1 MPGIEPEVVGT
12 HFMLEV
18 EDAVLGFFTEC
29 TGLQAEYE
37 TYPYAEGGQNMFV
50 HQLRG
55 RLRYSNIVLKRGITS
70 SQAMLEWF
78 RQTKERSSRGG
89 MTIKLLDRDLKVIQ
103 TWAFSCA
110 VPIKYAGPTT
120 STDGT
125 GMAIETL
132 EIAHEG
138 LTPGVS

>member
-1 MPGIEPEVVGT
+1 VPEAPNIVGG

-18 EDAVLGFFTEC
+18 EDAVVGYFTEC

-55 RLRYSNIVLKRGITS
+55 RLKYSNLVLKRGITS
-70 SQAMLEWF
+70 SRAMLDWF
-78 RQTKERSSRGG
+78 QQNKERPNRGG
-89 MTIKLLDRDLKVIQ
+89 ITIKLLDRDLAVIQ

-110 VPIKYAGPTT
+110 VPVKYVGPTT
-120 STDGT
+120 TVEG

>member
-1 MPGIEPEVVGT
+1 VPGAEPEVLGT

-18 EDAVLGFFTEC
+18 EDAVLGYFTEC
-29 TGLQAEYE
+29 TGLEAEYE
-37 TYPYAEGGQNMFV
+37 TLAYAEGGQNMFV

-55 RLRYSNIVLKRGITS
+55 RLRYQNVVLKRGITS
-70 SQAMLEWF
+70 SRAMLDWF
-78 RQTKERSSRGG
+78 QKNKERSSRGG

-110 VPIKYAGPTT
+110 VPIKYVGPTP

>member
-1 MPGIEPEVVGT
+1 MPGNEPEVVGT

-18 EDAVLGFFTEC
+18 EDAVVGYFTEC
-29 TGLQAEYE
+29 TGLEAEYE
-37 TYPYAEGGQNMFV
+37 TLPYAEGGQNMFV

-55 RLRYSNIVLKRGITS
+55 RLRYQNIILKRGITS
-70 SQAMLEWF
+70 SRAMLEWF
-78 RQTKERSSRGG
+78 QSNKERSSRGG
-89 MTIKLLDRDLKVIQ
+89 MTIKLLDRDLTVIQ
-103 TWAFSCA
+103 TWAFGCA
-110 VPIKYAGPTT
+110 VPVKYVGPTT

-125 GMAIETL
+125 GMAIESL

>member
-1 MPGIEPEVVGT
+1 MEIPEVVGSHYQGT
-12 HFMLEV
+12 I
-18 EDAVLGFFTEC
+18 DDVLMGYFTEC
-29 TGLQAEYE
+29 SGLSAEYE

-55 RLRYSNIVLKRGITS
+55 RVKYSNIVLKRGVTS
-70 SQAMLEWF
+70 STHLLKWFQAN
-78 RQTKERSSRGG
+78 KERSSRGG
-89 MTIKLLDRDLKVIQ
+89 LTIKLLNRDLQVIQ

-110 VPIKYAGPTT
+110 VPIRYTAPNV
-120 STDGT
+120 STEAS

>member
-1 MPGIEPEVVGT
+1 MPDPPYVVGN
-12 HFMLEV
+12 HFLLEV
-18 EDAVLGFFTEC
+18 EDAVLGYFTEC
-29 TGLQAEYE
+29 TGLEAEYE

-55 RLRYSNIVLKRGITS
+55 RLKYSNIVLKRGITTS
-70 SQAMLEWF
+70 RAMLDWF
-78 RQTKERSSRGG
+78 QQTKERAGRGG
-89 MTIKLLDRDLKVIQ
+89 MTIKLLDRDLSVIQ

-110 VPIKYAGPTT
+110 VPVKYVGPNTT
-120 STDGT
+120 ADGT
-125 GMAIETL
+125 GVAIETL

>member
-1 MPGIEPEVVGT
+1 MSVEIPEVVGSHYQVT
-12 HFMLEV
+12 I
-18 EDAVLGFFTEC
+18 DDVLMGYFTEC
-29 TGLQAEYE
+29 SGLSAEYE
-37 TYPYAEGGQNMFV
+37 TYSYAEGGQNMFV

-55 RLRYSNIVLKRGITS
+55 RVKYSNIVLKRGVTS
-70 SQAMLEWF
+70 STHLLQWFQAN
-78 RQTKERSSRGG
+78 KERSSRGG
-89 MTIKLLDRDLKVIQ
+89 LTIKLLNRDLQVIQ

-110 VPIKYAGPTT
+110 VPIRYTAPNV
-120 STDGT
+120 SSEAS